1 MCRHDRHG
9 HPDIDTDPI
18 PIPIVSD
25 LSATPPEEGGDP
37 TVGVDAVDVAPDL
50 ASELRAASAAQLAT
64 QAEQLGKIFA
74 DTGTLASAI
83 PGYRPRASQ
92 KQMAEAVAGA
102 ISQHD
107 TVIVE
112 AGTGTGKTFAY
123 LVPAM
128 LWGGKVILST
138 GTKNLQDQ
146 LFLRD
151 IPTVRHALNVPISV
165 SLLKG
170 RANYVCHY
178 HLERAQANGRL
189 ASKQDAA
196 WLRDIAKFAKT
207 TASGDKAELAA
218 VPENAPVWQLV
229 TSTRDNCLGSEC
241 PNYKECFVM
250 RARKEAQ
257 QADVVVVNHHLFFAD
272 VVLRD
277 TGMAELLPAA
287 NTVIFDEA
295 HQLPETATLFFGD
308 TLSTSQL
315 LEIARDT
322 VAEGLSHARDAVDWV
337 GLGAPL
343 ERATRDLRLVFGRDN
358 MRLAVGQIESD
369 PRMREPFFETLDA
382 VETALDDF
390 VEALASQAERAESLE
405 QCHRRAVELSQR
417 LTAWRRD
424 AVSAPAPQTATAEGA
439 EAAEDGAGERTPSAT
454 PPATPPAATDPPK
467 ALGPET
473 VRWVEVFSQSVQLHR
488 TPLSIAPIFTRQR
501 EGQPRA
507 WVFTSATLSVKGN
520 FAHYAA
526 QLGLDKDRSLTLPS
540 PFDYASQGL
549 LYVPRDMPQ
558 PQAPNFTEA
567 VVERALPLIE
577 AAGGRTFLLCTTLRA
592 VQKASDM
599 LYDAFAER
607 GLELPLLVQGQASR
621 TELLDRFRELGNAVL
636 VGSQSFW
643 EGVDVRGEAL
653 SLVIID
659 KLPFAPPDDP
669 VLAARM
675 EVLQKKG
682 LSPFAV
688 HQLPH
693 AVITLKQGAGRL
705 IRSES
710 DRGVLAICDMRLVEK
725 PYGRQIWQSLPPFT
739 RTREEATVIKFLE
752 DLRTPDKETT

>member
-1 MCRHDRHG
+1 M
-9 HPDIDTDPI
+9 PDSEDLPAATVTSDP
-18 PIPIVSD
+18 SD
-25 LSATPPEEGGDP
+25 QSATPDTPE
-37 TVGVDAVDVAPDL
+37 AP
-50 ASELRAASAAQLAT
+50 ETPAASAAGPSGTAASHAAQLAT
-64 QAEQLGKIFA
+64 IFA
-74 DTGTLASAI
+74 ETGTLATGI
-83 PGYRPRASQ
+83 EGYRPRAAQ
-92 KQMAEAVAGA
+92 EQMAAAVAGA
-102 ISQHD
+102 IERAD

-151 IPTVRHALNVPISV
+151 IPTVRKALNVPVSV
-165 SLLKG
+165 ALLKG
-170 RANYVCHY
+170 RANYLCHY
-178 HLERAQANGRL
+178 HLERAEIQGRL
-189 ASKQDAA
+189 ASRQDAA
-196 WLRDIAKFAKT
+196 WLREIARFAKVT
-207 TASGDKAELAA
+207 SSGDKGELAS

-229 TSTRDNCLGSEC
+229 TSTRDNCLGTEC
-241 PNYKECFVM
+241 PSYKECFVM

-257 QADVVVVNHHLFFAD
+257 QADIVVVNHHLFFAD

-295 HQLPETATLFFGD
+295 HQLPDTATLFFGES
-308 TLSTSQL
+308 LSTSQL
-315 LEIARDT
+315 LELARDT
-322 VAEGLSHARDAVDWV
+322 VAEGLSHARDAADWV
-337 GLGAPL
+337 RIAAPL
-343 ERATRDLRLVFGRDN
+343 ERAARDLRLAFTRDN
-358 MRLAVGQIESD
+358 SRLAVSQIEAD
-369 PRMREPFFETLDA
+369 PRIGKPFFETLDA
-382 VETALDDF
+382 LETALSEF
-390 VEALASQAERAESLE
+390 VTLLESQAERAESLE
-405 QCHRRAVELSQR
+405 QCHRRAVELDQR
-417 LTAWRRD
+417 LAAWRND
-424 AVSAPAPQTATAEGA
+424 SKGAP
-439 EAAEDGAGERTPSAT
+439 
-454 PPATPPAATDPPK
+454 PPAAVEGDEK
-467 ALGPET
+467 APASAAFGPET
-473 VRWVEVFSQSVQLHR
+473 VRWVEVFSQTVQLHR

-501 EGQPRA
+501 EGHPRA
-507 WVFTSATLSVKGN
+507 WIFTSATLSVKGN
-520 FAHYAA
+520 FTHYAA
-526 QLGLDKDRSLTLPS
+526 QLGLDKDKSLTLPS
-540 PFDYASQGL
+540 PFDYATQGL
-549 LYVPRDMPQ
+549 LYVPRDLPAPQ
-558 PQAPNFTEA
+558 SPQFTDA
-567 VVERALPLIE
+567 VVQTALPLIE
-577 AAGGRTFLLCTTLRA
+577 AAGGRAFLLCTTLRA
-592 VQKASDM
+592 VQRASDL
-599 LYDAFAER
+599 LYEAFAER

-710 DRGVLAICDMRLVEK
+710 DRGVLVICDTRLVEK
-725 PYGRQIWQSLPPFT
+725 PYGRQIWQSLPPFK
-739 RTREEATVIKFLE
+739 RTREAETVVRFLE
-752 DLRTPDKETT
+752 SLRDGEGAPAADDAGGEAALD